1 MGTRDRTG
9 ELNTAGASDP
19 GVVVV
24 EKVGLCSR
32 SADIFLPETAARER
46 ERRRRCC
53 CDDWRETQR
62 KCIVSGGSALRSCVI
77 LKIYVGSPTLEKAR
91 TAASWWTKLTLAH
104 RAARRDRR
112 FKSIVKLTVQMKVL
126 LGLCLLSV
134 ISMMVAT
141 STFETGMGDGAQLL
155 RAEAQNARAM
165 KAAVRSHVGENP
177 LVATRGVRD
186 ASASVDAEFAASHF
200 CQEDTRAL
208 RRALGLDPASRG
220 AGLLGAGRPHPH
232 LAHELAAHIARLALL
247 RVGAGARW
255 GVGAPRAEGRSP
267 ARRLVHAPRASVL
280 GALLLLLHLEE
291 QLVVRGALLSL
302 RLAQVRAC
310 GGGSACA
317 GGGACARARCARQA
331 RLQPRGA
338 RERCIGRREWVVSA
352 RAGRDARDEERARP
366 PPPSRR
372 GESPP
377 PAVAGRATKLSRARA
392 APSTAS
398 QLVAAGPA
406 VEGRG
411 RAARAE
417 GRTAPALRPPPSA
430 PTKAEAPSWR
440 RRGPALVGRAR
451 GRRLL
456 PPRLARTA
464 VTLAPAAA
472 DTDPPAPPPGLASLR
487 RRDGALRGR
496 TTRIFFRRDHAAGG
510 SGVAGRSSSS
520 AAAASAPSVDEA
532 AISSATSSSHSSKL
546 GTGLYPRTPRSLP
559 ASSAAPRS
567 NSGASQDHDSQSRR
581 SAASP
586 SCAISGAASSS
597 AAMAPLSVRPRA
609 GE

>member
-1 MGTRDRTG
+1 M
-9 ELNTAGASDP
+9 
-19 GVVVV
+19 
-24 EKVGLCSR
+24 
-32 SADIFLPETAARER
+32 
-46 ERRRRCC
+46 
-53 CDDWRETQR
+53 
-62 KCIVSGGSALRSCVI
+62 
-77 LKIYVGSPTLEKAR
+77 
-91 TAASWWTKLTLAH
+91 
-104 RAARRDRR
+104 
-112 FKSIVKLTVQMKVL
+112 KLTVQMKVL

-338 RERCIGRREWVVSA
+338 RERCIGRREWGASA

-487 RRDGALRGR
+487 RRDDGALHAARPHDAHLLSPRPRGGRVGRGGPLLLVRSRRVRAVRRRGR
-496 TTRIFFRRDHAAGG
+496 DLERHELFPLLKARDGALPEDAEVAASQLGGASVKQWRKPGPRLPEPPQRRVPGLRDQRRREQLRRYGAAF
-510 SGVAGRSSSS
+510 S
-520 AAAASAPSVDEA
+520 AAACRRVIRASWNICVSA
-532 AISSATSSSHSSKL
+532 ARVSSS
-546 GTGLYPRTPRSLP
+546 GARDGGQAEGATMTP
-559 ASSAAPRS
+559 
-567 NSGASQDHDSQSRR
+567 G
-581 SAASP
+581 
-586 SCAISGAASSS
+586 
-597 AAMAPLSVRPRA
+597 VRVFDF
-609 GE
+609 